1 MAQNPN
7 QFVQSPEKGQNDLTI
22 NPSVFSVQ
30 VDAAQATALVPG
42 QLVKMST
49 TAGGVPKVI
58 ASAAVGDDHFGVVV
72 FNRKT
77 SSFPALSMM
86 EVAAWGSVVYMEA
99 SAAITR
105 GAAVA
110 FAASGLKVATAVST
124 NTIVGR
130 ALDTASG
137 DGSLVRVYL
146 STGLAE
152 QILA

>member
-7 QFVQSPEKGQNDLTI
+7 QFFQTPEKGQIDLTI

-30 VDAAQATALVPG
+30 VDAAQGTALVPG
-42 QLVKMST
+42 QIVKLAT

-58 ASAAVGDDHFGVVV
+58 ASAAVGDDHFGVCV
-72 FNRKT
+72 FNRKV
-77 SSFPALSMM
+77 SSFPAGAML

-105 GAAVA
+105 GAPVA
-110 FAASGLKVATAVST
+110 FAAAGLKVATAVST
-124 NTIVGR
+124 NTIVGK

-137 DGSLVRVYL
+137 DGSLIRVYL

>member
-7 QFVQSPEKGQNDLTI
+7 QFVQTPEKGQIDLTI

-30 VDAAQATALVPG
+30 VDAAQGTALVPG
-42 QLVKMST
+42 QLVKLAT

-58 ASAAVGDDHFGVVV
+58 ASAAVTDDHFGVIV

-77 SSFPALSMM
+77 ASFPATARM

-105 GAAVA
+105 GANVA
-110 FAASGLKVATAVST
+110 YAAAGLKVATAVST
-124 NTIVGR
+124 NAIVGR
-130 ALDTASG
+130 ALDTSTG
-137 DGSLVRVYL
+137 DGSLIRVYL
-146 STGLAE
+146 TTGASK